1 MKRIRKISIILLA
14 ILAIVLCEF
23 NIPAWADENLDTN
36 SVVQGNTKFAFDLYA
51 KLKEKEGNLFF
62 SPFSIST
69 ALAMT
74 YAGAKGN
81 TEKQMAEV
89 LHFILK
95 DDSLHSAFAELQKH
109 LNAVQEKGNIELSIA
124 NSIWCQ
130 KGYTFLKEF
139 LNIIND
145 YYQGKIN
152 SVNFITECEDARNRI
167 NKWVEQQTND
177 KIKELIK
184 PGILNPLTRL
194 VLVNAIYFKGKWE
207 REFEKRFTKKMPFW
221 LNSKDTV
228 NCPMMRQQGKF
239 LYRENDSLQILELPY
254 LGNELSMIVLLPK
267 KIDGLQKLEHNLNIN
282 NLKNWTDFSSEDVI
296 VYLPKFKMTS
306 EFYLG
311 KTLSLMGMTDAFSY
325 KQADFSGIDGTRELF
340 ISEVIH
346 KAFVDVNE
354 EGTEAAAATAVVML
368 KAVAP
373 KKPIVF
379 RADHPF
385 IFLIRDNHSGSILF
399 FGRLVEPTK

>member
-1 MKRIRKISIILLA
+1 MNNLEKISLTLLA
-14 ILAIVLCEF
+14 ALAFAVFDF
-23 NIPAWADENLDTN
+23 NIPVWSDEASDTN
-36 SVVQGNTKFAFDLYA
+36 SVVQGNTEFAFNLYA

-62 SPFSIST
+62 SPYSIST

-74 YAGAKGN
+74 YAGARGK
-81 TEKQMAEV
+81 TEKQMADV
-89 LHFILK
+89 LYFILK
-95 DDSLHSAFAELQKH
+95 DDSLYSAFSELQKH
-109 LNAVQEKGNIELSIA
+109 LNTVQEKGDIELSIA

-152 SVNFITECEDARNRI
+152 FVNFITECEDARNRI
-167 NKWVEQQTND
+167 NRWVEQQTND

-228 NCPMMRQQGKF
+228 NCPVMRQQSKF
-239 LYRENDSLQILELPY
+239 LYSENDSLQILELPY

-282 NLKNWTDFSSEDVI
+282 NLKNWMNFSKEDVI

-306 EFYLG
+306 EFSLG
-311 KTLSLMGMTDAFSY
+311 KTLSFMGMTDA
-325 KQADFSGIDGTRELF
+325 
-340 ISEVIH
+340 
-346 KAFVDVNE
+346 
-354 EGTEAAAATAVVML
+354 
-368 KAVAP
+368 
-373 KKPIVF
+373 
-379 RADHPF
+379 
-385 IFLIRDNHSGSILF
+385 
-399 FGRLVEPTK
+399 

>member
-1 MKRIRKISIILLA
+1 MKRIQKISIILLA
-14 ILAIVLCEF
+14 ILAIILCEF

-36 SVVQGNTKFAFDLYA
+36 SVVQGNTEFALDLYA

-62 SPFSIST
+62 SPYSIST

-74 YAGAKGN
+74 YAGARGE
-81 TEKQMAEV
+81 TEKQMADV

-95 DDSLHSAFAELQKH
+95 DDSLYSAFSELQKH
-109 LNAVQEKGNIELSIA
+109 LNAVQEKGDIELSIA
-124 NSIWCQ
+124 NSIWGQ

-139 LNIIND
+139 LDIIND

-152 SVNFITECEDARNRI
+152 FVNFITECEDARNRI

-207 REFEKRFTKKMPFW
+207 REFEKKFTKKMPFW

-239 LYRENDSLQILELPY
+239 FYSENDSLQILELPY

-282 NLKNWTDFSSEDVI
+282 NLKNWMDFSKEDVI

-306 EFYLG
+306 DFYLG
-311 KTLSLMGMTDAFSY
+311 KTFSDMGMPSAFLLPP
-325 KQADFSGIDGTRELF
+325 ADFSGMTGVKDLY
-340 ISEVIH
+340 ISKVIH
-346 KAFVDVNE
+346 KAFVDINE

-399 FGRLVEPTK
+399 FGRLAEPTK

>member
-1 MKRIRKISIILLA
+1 MKRIQKISTILLA

-23 NIPAWADENLDTN
+23 NIPAWAGKNLDTK
-36 SVVQGNTKFAFDLYA
+36 SVVQGNTEFAFDLYA

-62 SPFSIST
+62 SPYSIST

-74 YAGAKGN
+74 YAGARGE
-81 TEKQMAEV
+81 TEKQMADV

-95 DDSLHSAFAELQKH
+95 DDSLYSAFSELQKH
-109 LNAVQEKGNIELSIA
+109 LNAVQEKGDIELSIA

-145 YYQGKIN
+145 YYQGRIN
-152 SVNFITECEDARNRI
+152 FVNFITECEDARNRI

-207 REFEKRFTKKMPFW
+207 REFEKRFTNKMPFW

-228 NCPMMRQQGKF
+228 NCSMMRQQGKF

-368 KAVAP
+368 KAVSP

-379 RADHPF
+379 HADHPF
-385 IFLIRDNHSGSILF
+385 IFLICDNHSGSILF
-399 FGRLVEPTK
+399 FGRLAEPTK